1 MLGFKGGTV
10 MGDSEFYK
18 IDKLVPY
25 KTKVGRTYVK
35 DGDLQIHLPNA
46 KEAAHLE
53 NAQAFNKLLSHYT
66 KEIGNSPQTS
76 GGVSEKESIRLA
88 MEDAE
93 TTFNSMMEISKQLRQ
108 ACQELMQ
115 MQA

>member
-1 MLGFKGGTV
+1 MS
-10 MGDSEFYK
+10 DNEFYK
-18 IDKLVPY
+18 INNLTPY

-35 DGDLQIHLPNA
+35 DGDLQIHLPNM

-53 NAQAFNKLLSHYT
+53 NAHAFNKLLSYYT
-66 KEIGNSPQTS
+66 KEIGNSQAQAT
-76 GGVSEKESIRLA
+76 GGINERESIRLA

-93 TTFNSMMEISKQLRQ
+93 STFNSMMEISKQLRQ

>member
-1 MLGFKGGTV
+1 
-10 MGDSEFYK
+10 MGDNEFYK
-18 IDKLVPY
+18 IDKLMPY
-25 KTKVGRTYVK
+25 KSQVGRTYVK
-35 DGDLQIHLPNA
+35 DGDLQIHIPSNM

-66 KEIGNSPQTS
+66 KEIGVATPYTS
-76 GGVSEKESIRLA
+76 GGVNERESVRLA

-93 TTFNSMMEISKQLRQ
+93 STFNSMMEISKQLRQ

-115 MQA
+115 MQT

>member
-1 MLGFKGGTV
+1 
-10 MGDSEFYK
+10 MGDNEFYK
-18 IDKLVPY
+18 IDKLMPY

-35 DGDLQIHLPNA
+35 DGDLQIHLPNM
-46 KEAAHLE
+46 KETAQTE
-53 NAQAFNKLLSHYT
+53 NTQAFNKLLSHYT
-66 KEIGNSPQTS
+66 KEIGSTRSQSS
-76 GGVSEKESIRLA
+76 GPINERESIRLA

-108 ACQELMQ
+108 ACQDLMQ

>member
-1 MLGFKGGTV
+1 
-10 MGDSEFYK
+10 MGDNEFYK
-18 IDKLVPY
+18 IDKLMPY

-46 KEAAHLE
+46 KETAHLE

-66 KEIGNSPQTS
+66 KEVGQTHS
-76 GGVSEKESIRLA
+76 ATTGGVNEKESIRLA

-93 TTFNSMMEISKQLRQ
+93 QTFNSMMEISKQLRQ

-115 MQA
+115 MQG

>member
-1 MLGFKGGTV
+1 

-18 IDKLVPY
+18 IDKLMPY
-25 KTKVGRTYVK
+25 KTKVGRTFVK
-35 DGDLQIHLPNA
+35 DGDLQIHVPQM
-46 KEAAHLE
+46 KDAAHLE
-53 NAQAFNKLLSHYT
+53 NVQAFNKLLSHYT
-66 KEIGNSPQTS
+66 KEIGSSQPHAS
-76 GGVSEKESIRLA
+76 GNVTERDAIRLA

-93 TTFNSMMEISKQLRQ
+93 TTFNSMMEVSKQLHQ